1 LEHPILFKNGVYK
14 TAQGR
19 ISLLARLLTSAHFFA
34 GLTRIVFRS
43 SHRAKR
49 NRYGNEGWAT
59 SSFDIFRELE
69 KVGVEFEIT
78 GVENFRYI
86 KGPCVFI
93 GNHMSSLETFVLP
106 CIIEPY
112 KDTTFVVKKSL
123 IDYPVFRHIMRSR
136 DPIVV
141 SRDDPRE
148 DLKTVFDEGTKIL
161 STGRSIVIFPQKTRT
176 PEFKPKEF
184 NTIAVK
190 LAKKADVPVVPIALK
205 TDAWG
210 NGCLLKDFGKIDP
223 SKKVYFDFGK
233 PMTIAVRGVEEHNA
247 IIAFIEEHLRKWN
260 SPAEA
265 GNAG

>member
-1 LEHPILFKNGVYK
+1 MEHQIPFENGVYK
-14 TAQGR
+14 TPPQR
-19 ISLLARLLTSAHFFA
+19 ISFLARLLTSAHFFA
-34 GLTRIVFRS
+34 GLARIVFRS

-59 SSFDIFRELE
+59 SSFDVFRELE
-69 KVGVEFEIT
+69 KVGLEFEIT
-78 GVENFRYI
+78 GVENFRNI

-112 KDTTFVVKKSL
+112 KDTTFVVKQSL

-136 DPIVV
+136 EPVVV

-148 DLKTVFDEGTKIL
+148 DLRTVFDEGTRIL
-161 STGRSIVIFPQKTRT
+161 ATGRSIVIFPQKTRA
-176 PEFKPKEF
+176 PEFNPKEF
-184 NTIAVK
+184 NTIGVK
-190 LAKKADVPVVPIALK
+190 LAKKADVPVVPVALK

-210 NGCLLKDFGKIDP
+210 NGSLLKDFGKIDP

-233 PMTIAVRGVEEHNA
+233 PMTISVRGVEEHTA
-247 IIAFIEEHLRKWN
+247 IIAFIEDHLSKWN
-260 SPAEA
+260 SPVSD
-265 GNAG
+265 